1 MRIKLV
7 VEYDGS
13 DFSGW
18 QFQPGLRTVQSEIE
32 AAIKKVTGEDVRVT
46 ASGRTDTGVHALN
59 QVVHFDTSKDLG
71 AKFAGAL
78 NYYLAPDV
86 RIKSAEVVWDD
97 FHARFGAKRKTYDY
111 VMYEGNTDS
120 ALWRKRAARVQ
131 GRLDEVA
138 MNAAASF
145 FVGQHDFACFMSSG
159 SEVSTTVRTVMAA
172 SVVKKDGFV
181 IFSVTADGFL
191 YNMVRKMAAVLIEVG
206 KGQSVD
212 IPALLR
218 REAATTK
225 VAPPQGLYL
234 REVTY

>member
-32 AAIKKVTGEDVRVT
+32 AAIKKATGEDVRVT

-78 NYYLAPDV
+78 NFYLASDV
-86 RIKSAEVVWDD
+86 RIKTAQVVSDD
-97 FHARFGAKRKTYDY
+97 FHARFGAKQKTYDY
-111 VMYEGNTDS
+111 VIYEGVTDS

-131 GRLDEVA
+131 GSLDEVA
-138 MNAAASF
+138 MNEAARL
-145 FVGQHDFACFMSSG
+145 FVGQHDFASFMSSG
-159 SEVSTTVRTVMAA
+159 SEVSTTVRTVISA

-206 KGQSVD
+206 KGQRVD

-218 REAATTK
+218 CEATTTK